1 MPTIWPIADARQHHY
16 CAQNLAIAIGK
27 LLPVETP
34 VLDLGCGMGTYLA
47 YLKTQGFQCRG
58 VEGTPDIQ
66 SIAHFPDII
75 TADLAQPL
83 ELDWPRSSVLCL
95 EVGEHLEPHSE
106 PQLLD
111 TIDRYCDSWLVL
123 SWAIPGQAGLGHV
136 NCQPNDHIRDQMHQ
150 RGFESL
156 EPETA
161 LLRAIDDPVASWFRN
176 TVMVFRKTPN
186 GPSGHDHPGHVG

>member
-1 MPTIWPIADARQHHY
+1 MPTIWPIADALQHHY
-16 CAQNLAIAIGK
+16 CSQNLAVAIGK
-27 LLPVETP
+27 LLPAATP

-47 YLKTQGFQCRG
+47 YLKTQGFQCQG

-66 SIAHFPDII
+66 SIAHFPEII

-95 EVGEHLEPHSE
+95 EVGEHLEPHAE
-106 PQLLD
+106 AQLLD
-111 TIDRYCDSWLVL
+111 TIDRYCDSWLIL
-123 SWAIPGQAGLGHV
+123 SWAIPGQAGLGHI
-136 NCQPNDHIRDQMHQ
+136 NCQPNDHIRDQMRQ

-156 EPETA
+156 EQETA
-161 LLRAIDDPVASWFRN
+161 LLRAADDPAAPWFRN
-176 TVMVFRKTPN
+176 TIMVFRKTPN